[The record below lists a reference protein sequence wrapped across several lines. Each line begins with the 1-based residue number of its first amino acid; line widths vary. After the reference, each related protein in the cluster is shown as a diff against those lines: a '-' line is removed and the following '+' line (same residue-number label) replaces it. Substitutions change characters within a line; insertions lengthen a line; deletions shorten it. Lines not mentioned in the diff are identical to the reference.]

1 MFYTPKKV
9 SKLQI
14 LTHSF
19 QFFDNLLVQITKM
32 IKKLLN
38 LIVQPKVCPCIDAK
52 TWIQKILLDEKYG
65 KINS

>member
-14 LTHSF
+14 LTHSV
-19 QFFDNLLVQITKM
+19 QFFDTLYRYASNM
-32 IKKLLN
+32 IKKLLKI
-38 LIVQPKVCPCIDAK
+38 LIQPKVSTYIDAK
-52 TWIQKILLDEKYG
+52 IWIQKILLEEKYG